1 MICHLRVARPVTN
14 LPRTEAMYRKGLG
27 LERLGHFNDHDG
39 FDGVMLGKPGGAYH
53 LEFTYCRSH
62 PVKPTPTPEDL
73 LVFYVSDREDWVHCC
88 ESMRVAGF
96 KAVASLN
103 RYWDRDGCTFE
114 DPDGYRVVIQ
124 CATWVSLP
132 ELSKS

>member
-1 MICHLRVARPVTN
+1 MICHFRVARPVTN

-62 PVKPTPTPEDL
+62 PVKPTPTLEDL

-103 RYWDRDGCTFE
+103 PYWDRDGCTFE
-114 DPDGYRVVIQ
+114 DSDGYRV
-124 CATWVSLP
+124 
-132 ELSKS
+132 